1 MRKCS
6 VVVVGGVLGAGFVVS
21 CKMIE
26 PPPSASLSG
35 WSCEASAH
43 EVDNA
48 DYLSRIGCPRDFVR
62 FASLP
67 LDISIPGARSV
78 KFVIDTRDGDALY
91 FQNSKKYKVHW
102 AFVSAH
108 LSGKGKPVVPALGQ
122 FNQTE
127 YYAQTRR
134 FLLGSVTHYEG
145 PDVYVVEFA
154 PYDTA
159 SAAMMEKA
167 HRLISAATF
176 FGKDLAFHPTSEA
189 IEREC
194 ANLPKSVPIKTT
206 RDLFEKVEFVP
217 LNAATSIGLLRFVS
231 VAELETSCVGFREI
245 VVLDRVPNDLSVT
258 MGIVTQEFQ
267 TPLSHINVLARN
279 RKIPNLWVK
288 DAFSHPGLRAH
299 ADKWVRLSVTVSGYT
314 LEEVD
319 AKAAEEWWQS
329 HRPTPLDV
337 PRADTSKTGLPDVTA
352 IIDPNSELRGAL
364 KDSILAYGGK
374 ATHYAAMAGV
384 DLVPMPDP
392 KGFVIP
398 VFYYEQ
404 FMRQN
409 GFYDQMDAI
418 LADPTFMA
426 ADCKQR
432 EMRLKALRKDMEVA
446 PVDPVFEQLL
456 ADKLDEYPG
465 TAIRYRS
472 SSTAEDVGGFTGAG
486 LYTSKTGDVDNP
498 DKSPLEAIRKVW
510 SSVWYQRGF
519 EERAYR
525 QVNQQAVGM
534 AILAHPNF
542 ASETASGVA
551 QTANSYDPSGLQ
563 PAFVINVQKDNGS
576 VTLPEPG
583 ATTEQ
588 FIYYYQSPNQ
598 PIEYVQRSNK
608 VPAGST
614 VLSRAQVFELGK
626 ALEQVH
632 EFFRPAYGPPPEDPQ
647 AWYALEV
654 DFKFDVRK
662 GSTAPALFIKQARP
676 LPAPFAAEAP

>member
-1 MRKCS
+1 MA
-6 VVVVGGVLGAGFVVS
+6 AG
-21 CKMIE
+21 
-26 PPPSASLSG
+26 
-35 WSCEASAH
+35 
-43 EVDNA
+43 
-48 DYLSRIGCPRDFVR
+48 YLRRIGCASDFER
-62 FASLP
+62 LASLP

-78 KFVIDTRDGDALY
+78 KFVVDTRDNDNLY
-91 FQNSKKYKVHW
+91 FQDSQKYKVHW
-102 AFVSAH
+102 EFVSMN

-127 YYAQTRR
+127 YYAQSRR
-134 FLLGSVTHYEG
+134 FLLGAVTHYQG
-145 PDVYVVEFA
+145 PNVYVVEFA

-159 SAAMMEKA
+159 SADMMARA

-176 FGKDLAFHPTSEA
+176 FGKELAFHPTSEA
-189 IEREC
+189 IERES
-194 ANLPKSVPIKTT
+194 AKLPKTIPIKTT

-231 VAELETSCVGFREI
+231 VAELETSCVGFRDI

-258 MGIVTQEFQ
+258 MGIVTEEFQ

-288 DAFSHPGLRAH
+288 DAFSNPRLRAL
-299 ADKWVRLSVTVSGYT
+299 ANKWVRLAVTVRGYT
-314 LEEVD
+314 IEEVD
-319 AKAAEEWWQS
+319 AAAAEAWWQA
-329 HRPTPLDV
+329 HRPPPLEI
-337 PRADTSKTGLPDVTA
+337 PKADLSKTGLPDVTS
-352 IIDPNSELRGAL
+352 IIDRSRDLRSTL
-364 KDSILAYGGK
+364 KEAILAYGGK
-374 ATHYAAMAGV
+374 ATHYAAMAGA
-384 DLVPMPDP
+384 DLVPMPGP

-398 VFYYEQ
+398 VFYYDQ
-404 FMRQN
+404 FMQMN
-409 GFYDQMDAI
+409 GFYTKIDAL
-418 LADPTFMA
+418 LADPSFMT

-432 EMRLKALRKDMEVA
+432 EVRLKALRKEMEVA
-446 PVDPVFEQLL
+446 PVDPAFEQML
-456 ADKLDEYPG
+456 AQKLTGYPG
-465 TAIRYRS
+465 TAIRFRS

-486 LYTSKTGDVDNP
+486 LYTSKTGDVRLP
-498 DKSPLEAIRKVW
+498 EKQPLEAIRKVW

-525 QVNQQAVGM
+525 QVNQRSVGM

-542 ASETASGVA
+542 ATETASGVA

-583 ATTEQ
+583 TTTEQ
-588 FIYYYQSPNQ
+588 IIYYYQSPNQ

-614 VLSRAQVFELGK
+614 VLTRAQVFALGQ
-626 ALEQVH
+626 ALDKIH
-632 EFFRPAYGPPPEDPQ
+632 EFFRPAYGPPIDDPQ

-662 GSTAPALFIKQARP
+662 GENAPSLFIKQARP
-676 LPAPFAAEAP
+676 LPPPFSTEDP